1 MKRLII
7 YCLSFL
13 LLISFGGCMENYLD
27 LYPEDKITAAN
38 FPEKE
43 SDIKLLLDGTYACL
57 RETAVIDQGLFGF
70 GMTDCAT
77 PNAYNWGT
85 VEVFNKLGAGRLSS
99 SDGGV
104 VTFRWK
110 RCYEMIS
117 RANYLLACLEK
128 IELAGEAKK
137 LYVGEAHFLRGL
149 AYSVLAETYGGVPV
163 VLSEISTSEARNL
176 KRSSREDT
184 WQQALDDYD
193 VAIANLG
200 ADAPEKGR
208 ATKGA
213 ALGMK
218 MRAYLYQG
226 KYKAVL
232 ECVDQID
239 ALKKYGLFHSYETV
253 DGSPI
258 DPENPYENRD
268 PRLAF
273 TVVLPGSY
281 ILGHRF
287 PSYLYPGGA
296 FNHAGNRLKHLSTRK
311 YRIQNEADLPPA
323 GQSYINDIIL
333 RYADVL
339 LSKAEAII
347 ESGGNVSEAIAI
359 LNRIRTERDDV
370 KISPLPLSLSR
381 DEAREKLRHERRIEL
396 ALEGRY
402 WSDVKRW
409 KIGKELYPMIIK
421 DHEGSVIETKF
432 PNGYLEYYDLLP
444 IPDSERSLNPNLE
457 QNPGW

>member
-176 KRSSREDT
+176 NKSRKTKRD
-184 WQQALDDYD
+184 
-193 VAIANLG
+193 G
-200 ADAPEKGR
+200 CEKR
-208 ATKGA
+208 
-213 ALGMK
+213 
-218 MRAYLYQG
+218 
-226 KYKAVL
+226 
-232 ECVDQID
+232 
-239 ALKKYGLFHSYETV
+239 
-253 DGSPI
+253 
-258 DPENPYENRD
+258 N
-268 PRLAF
+268 AF
-273 TVVLPGSY
+273 
-281 ILGHRF
+281 
-287 PSYLYPGGA
+287 
-296 FNHAGNRLKHLSTRK
+296 
-311 YRIQNEADLPPA
+311 
-323 GQSYINDIIL
+323 
-333 RYADVL
+333 
-339 LSKAEAII
+339 
-347 ESGGNVSEAIAI
+347 
-359 LNRIRTERDDV
+359 
-370 KISPLPLSLSR
+370 
-381 DEAREKLRHERRIEL
+381 
-396 ALEGRY
+396 
-402 WSDVKRW
+402 
-409 KIGKELYPMIIK
+409 
-421 DHEGSVIETKF
+421 IETKTKCASNLIRKVTAYLQNQSKT
-432 PNGYLEYYDLLP
+432 PSLYIKINGIQMDF
-444 IPDSERSLNPNLE
+444 
-457 QNPGW
+457 